1 MMWQMWTAFGI
12 MLGYVA
18 DLAFY
23 KVPDKPHITGLNW
36 RLMLASVMI
45 SIYNITGSFTKIN
58 KGWYAR
64 TLPNGAS
71 LFLPRIAPLA
81 HVKGSIRGCVRVAEA
96 APPPSCTGCT
106 RSLLS
111 VALSS
116 HRTILNTSPDIH
128 VLLDAEAELSR
139 GRNRYLELFTIPR
152 NRRATLASFIV
163 MFMYVL
169 Q

>member
-36 RLMLASVMI
+36 RLMLASVI
-45 SIYNITGSFTKIN
+45 ICIYYTTCSLTEIN

-64 TLPNGAS
+64 TLPNGTS
-71 LFLPRIAPLA
+71 LFLPRITALA
-81 HVKGSIRGCVRVAEA
+81 HLKGSIRGCVRVAKA
-96 APPPSCTGCT
+96 SPPPSRTGCSG
-106 RSLLS
+106 SLLS

-116 HRTILNTSPDIH
+116 HRTIPNASPDIH
-128 VLLDAEAELSR
+128 VLLEAEAELSR

-163 MFMYVL
+163 MFM
-169 Q
+169 